1 MQLLLEYL
9 PLAAF
14 AIAYFTGGIYA
25 ATTALM
31 IAMVVSLA
39 ILRVRSGKFPPM
51 LTASTVL
58 VVLFGAATLI
68 LRNARFIQWKPSI
81 FLWLLAVA
89 FLVSA
94 FVGREPLAQRLM
106 QSALG
111 EETVERRDWQKVN
124 IAWVLFGLIAGGA
137 NILIAYNTSEATW
150 VKAKVFGLTAAMFLF
165 LIAQAIWLNSRA
177 RRTGTSSAP

>member
-14 AIAYFTGGIYA
+14 AIAYFAGGIYV
-25 ATTALM
+25 ATATLM
-31 IAMVVSLA
+31 VAMTLSLA
-39 ILRVRSGKFPPM
+39 LLRWRTGSFPPL
-51 LTASTVL
+51 LTASTIL
-58 VVLFGAATLI
+58 VVLLGAATLI
-68 LRNARFIQWKPSI
+68 LRNPLFVQWKPSI
-81 FLWLLAVA
+81 FLWLLAAA

-111 EETVERRDWQKVN
+111 EDSVSRGDWQKIN
-124 IAWVLFGLIAGGA
+124 LAWVVFGIAAGIA
-137 NILIAYNTSEATW
+137 NIVIAYHATEATW

-165 LIAQAIWLNSRA
+165 IVAQVAWLSTRVK
-177 RRTGTSSAP
+177 RT

>member
-14 AIAYFTGGIYA
+14 AIAYFVGGIYA
-25 ATTALM
+25 ATATLM
-31 IAMVVSLA
+31 VAMVVSLLA
-39 ILRVRSGKFPPM
+39 LRMRSGRFSPM
-51 LTASTVL
+51 LTASTIL
-58 VVLFGAATLI
+58 VVLLGAATLI

-81 FLWLLAVA
+81 LLWLVAVA
-89 FLVSA
+89 ALVSA

-111 EETVERRDWQKVN
+111 DDSVSRSDWQKIN
-124 IAWVLFGLIAGGA
+124 FAWVLFGIAAGVA
-137 NILIAYNTSEATW
+137 NIVIAYHTTEATW

-165 LIAQAIWLNSRA
+165 IVAQVAWLSTRV
-177 RRTGTSSAP
+177 RRP

>member
-14 AIAYFTGGIYA
+14 AVAYFLGGIYV
-25 ATTALM
+25 ATTTLM
-31 IAMVVSLA
+31 IAMVLSLA
-39 ILRVRSGKFPPM
+39 VLRVRSGKFPPM
-51 LTASTVL
+51 LTASTIL

-94 FVGREPLAQRLM
+94 FVGRQPLAQRLM

-111 EETVERRDWQKVN
+111 EVSVERRDWQKVN
-124 IAWVLFGLIAGGA
+124 LAWVVFGIVAGVA
-137 NILIAYNTSEATW
+137 NIVIAYNTSEATW
-150 VKAKVFGLTAAMFLF
+150 VKAKVFGLTAAMFVF
-165 LIAQAIWLNSRA
+165 LVAQAMWLNSRA
-177 RRTGTSSAP
+177 RPA

>member
-14 AIAYFTGGIYA
+14 AAAYFLGGIYV
-25 ATTALM
+25 ATTTLM
-31 IAMVVSLA
+31 VAMVLSLA
-39 ILRVRSGKFPPM
+39 VLRLRSGKFPPM
-51 LTASTVL
+51 LTASTIL

-81 FLWLLAVA
+81 FLWLLAIA

-94 FVGREPLAQRLM
+94 FVGRQPLAQRLM

-111 EETVERRDWQKVN
+111 DVSVERRDWQKVN
-124 IAWVLFGLIAGGA
+124 FAWVVFGTGAGIA
-137 NILIAYNTSEATW
+137 NIVIAYHASEATW

-165 LIAQAIWLNSRA
+165 LVAQAMWLNSRA
-177 RRTGTSSAP
+177 NRA